1 MKFSEYEALAAR
13 GQSLHVDEASVPRE
27 ARPFQGHRAGAV
39 TRGLAALIDL
49 GLVVVTVI
57 IINACAA
64 ILRFIIVR
72 TAGMEIPHI
81 QWSIVLGAA
90 LLWASW
96 TWGWAITGR
105 SFGGHIMGL
114 RVVNHAG
121 DQLGWAGAAV
131 RAVFC
136 AAVPIGLLWA
146 FVSRTNRSLQDV
158 VMRTSVIH
166 DWVMTIPSVPE
177 EDQRSQEPAP

>member
-1 MKFSEYEALAAR
+1 MKFSEYEALSAR

-27 ARPFQGHRAGAV
+27 ARAFQGHRAGAV

-49 GLVVVTVI
+49 GLVVVTVL
-57 IINACAA
+57 IINAFAA
-64 ILRFIIVR
+64 FLRFIIVR

-81 QWSIVLGAA
+81 QWSIVLGVVF
-90 LLWASW
+90 LWASW

-131 RAVFC
+131 RAIFC
-136 AAVPIGLLWA
+136 VAVPIGLLWA
-146 FVSRTNRSLQDV
+146 FVSRKNRSLQDV

-177 EDQRSQEPAP
+177 EDQRSQDSAQ